1 MNQVNKRLLL
11 IIFAALTALL
21 GGCSASSKQTVP
33 QESDPD
39 AILKALFDVEHIKS
53 AKSVITH
60 PLSEISEIEDHI
72 SIRYQYA
79 FLVKGAVDEKN
90 NAVPNKLYITSAVEN
105 TKKGREISIRYIDGG
120 INGEIRKQN
129 PKHRT
134 FTVNPCGQETGS
146 DCEDGQMAPYEA
158 EAVIFSVDDFPE
170 LKPQQNVVDISVK
183 YALANSKKELREQF
197 LSDRGLQERDKAE
210 VSLKLPMS
218 FY

>member
-1 MNQVNKRLLL
+1 MNLVNKRLLL

-33 QESDPD
+33 QDPDPD
-39 AILKALFDVEHIKS
+39 AVLKALLDVEHIKS
-53 AKSVITH
+53 AKSVSTH

-79 FLVKGAVDEKN
+79 FLVKGAVDEQN
-90 NAVPNKLYITSAVEN
+90 NALPNKLYVTSAVEN
-105 TKKGREISIRYIDGG
+105 TKKDREISIQFIDGS
-120 INGEIRKQN
+120 INGEIRKLN

-134 FTVNPCGQETGS
+134 FTVNPCGQESGS
-146 DCEDGQMAPYEA
+146 DCEDGHMAPYEA
-158 EAVIFSVDDFPE
+158 EAFIFSMDDFPE
-170 LKPQQNVVDISVK
+170 LKPQPNVVDISVN

-197 LSDRGLQERDKAE
+197 LSDRGLQEMEKAE
-210 VSLKLPMS
+210 VSLKLPIS